1 MEEAVQRSV
10 DSRRL
15 FVTALSVLAQI
26 VNCQEPPP
34 DDVRF
39 LKVNALTDEYDMDI
53 DELAA
58 SIIRRES
65 DRSAAQRKI
74 A

>member
-1 MEEAVQRSV
+1 MEKAVEQGA

-26 VNCQEPPP
+26 VNCHEPSP

-39 LKVNALTDEYDMDI
+39 LKANALADESDMDI